1 MTDQNN
7 KPPAKPFSSRP
18 AATPLQGAK
27 SRPPVPPP
35 TPSSRFNTLPNL
47 RSRFGASTLNWDI
60 LPLGDTIAC
69 FSLEGL
75 GGSLKYLMSEDLSNT
90 GGSYESVLQ
99 SIENDPK
106 AQAKLI
112 ETLDSI
118 WNGYELTGAI
128 LVYTWKDTTREVILA
143 NARLT
148 NAKPVYLRAFDPL
161 LVLSVLARS
170 RENLLQPNAPVSFDS
185 AYVDRALMSDD
196 PRLVKLVQMS
206 GYFEE
211 VIPAPP
217 QPKEAGEE
225 ENE

>member
-18 AATPLQGAK
+18 GTSPLPGAK
-27 SRPPVPPP
+27 PRPAVPPP

-60 LPLGDTIAC
+60 LPLGDTLAC

-75 GGSLKYLMSEDLSNT
+75 GGSLKYLMTEDLANT

-99 SIENDPK
+99 SIANDPK
-106 AQAKLI
+106 AQAKLT
-112 ETLDSI
+112 ETLDSV

-128 LVYTWKDTTREVILA
+128 LMYAWKDTTRDVIVA

-148 NAKPVYLRAFDPL
+148 NSKPVYLRAFDPL
-161 LVLSVLARS
+161 LVLNVLARS
-170 RENLLQPNAPVSFDS
+170 RDNLLQPNAPVSFDA
-185 AYVDRALMSDD
+185 AYVDRALMTDD
-196 PRLVKLVQMS
+196 PRLVKLVQIS

-211 VIPAPP
+211 VITTPLH
-217 QPKEAGEE
+217 PKEAEE
-225 ENE
+225 DESE